1 MACTKSVR
9 KVNET
14 GIEIIVTPN
23 KQDGFLFKIIS
34 LKSNALFHLSLLFF
48 YALLERFFLDTPWL
62 CHYNPLDSIY
72 TFKTGPLDDPSPH
85 PLVLG
90 WGEKSLMVQDQV
102 NRGCSGMVR
111 LFLARNSWILKTLWT
126 VALSRWSSHKSVE
139 KCSGCRKLI
148 LVLCSRDMLLIPLL
162 PIAHAAC
169 PVLCLFIQAL
179 YVVE

>member
-1 MACTKSVR
+1 MHFSIFLCYSSMHCWKDFSWIPLGSVI
-9 KVNET
+9 T
-14 GIEIIVTPN
+14 ILLIVSTHSKRVP
-23 KQDGFLFKIIS
+23 LMIP
-34 LKSNALFHLSLLFF
+34 LPTHL
-48 YALLERFFLDTPWL
+48 
-62 CHYNPLDSIY
+62 C
-72 TFKTGPLDDPSPH
+72 
-85 PLVLG
+85 LG
-90 WGEKSLMVQDQV
+90 GGEKSLMVQDQV